1 MPHAHGVLCDIT
13 PAPNDA
19 MTDTAGTGTVLYN
32 KDCKDQVISALSV
45 GFNSLDGAQVYG
57 ACWTIRTLK

>member
-1 MPHAHGVLCDIT
+1 
-13 PAPNDA
+13 

-57 ACWTIRTLK
+57 ASSTIRAVLRPD